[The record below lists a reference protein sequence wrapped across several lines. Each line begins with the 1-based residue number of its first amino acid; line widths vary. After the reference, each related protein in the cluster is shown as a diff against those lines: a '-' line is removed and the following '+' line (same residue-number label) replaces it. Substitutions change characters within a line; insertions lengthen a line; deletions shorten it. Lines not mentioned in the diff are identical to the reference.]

1 MKTLIIIP
9 AYNEAENIERTVT
22 SLRQECPELDYIVI
36 NDGSRDNTALI
47 CREKGY
53 SLIDLPVNLG
63 LAGAFQT
70 GLRYA
75 YEQGYDAAI
84 QFDGDGQHDPAY
96 IDFLLEEMIHSD
108 SDSDIV
114 IGSRFKEQ
122 KKPHSLRMFGNRLL
136 QWIIRLTTRRKLTD
150 PTSGM
155 RVFNRRMMERF
166 AKNINYGPEPDT
178 VAYLI
183 RCGAKISEVQVE
195 IRERIAGTSYL
206 NLGRS
211 MLYMLHMCLS
221 IVFIQFFRKKEA

>member
-96 IDFLLEEMIHSD
+96 IDLLLEEMIH
-108 SDSDIV
+108 SDIV

-195 IRERIAGTSYL
+195 IRERTAGTSYL

>member
-36 NDGSRDNTALI
+36 NDGSRDNTPLI

-96 IDFLLEEMIHSD
+96 IDFLLEEMIH

-195 IRERIAGTSYL
+195 IRERTAGTSYL

>member
-195 IRERIAGTSYL
+195 IRERTAGTSYL

-221 IVFIQFFRKKEA
+221 IAFIQFFRKKEA

>member
-108 SDSDIV
+108 IV

-195 IRERIAGTSYL
+195 IRERTAGTSYL

>member
-166 AKNINYGPEPDT
+166 AKNNNYGPEPDT

-195 IRERIAGTSYL
+195 IRERTAGTSYL

>member
-1 MKTLIIIP
+1 
-9 AYNEAENIERTVT
+9 
-22 SLRQECPELDYIVI
+22 
-36 NDGSRDNTALI
+36 
-47 CREKGY
+47 
-53 SLIDLPVNLG
+53 
-63 LAGAFQT
+63 
-70 GLRYA
+70 
-75 YEQGYDAAI
+75 
-84 QFDGDGQHDPAY
+84 
-96 IDFLLEEMIHSD
+96 MIHSD

-195 IRERIAGTSYL
+195 IRERTAGTSYL

>member
-108 SDSDIV
+108 SDSDID

-195 IRERIAGTSYL
+195 IRERTAGTSYL

>member
-195 IRERIAGTSYL
+195 IRERTAGTSYL

>member
-84 QFDGDGQHDPAY
+84 QFAGDG
-96 IDFLLEEMIHSD
+96 
-108 SDSDIV
+108 
-114 IGSRFKEQ
+114 
-122 KKPHSLRMFGNRLL
+122 
-136 QWIIRLTTRRKLTD
+136 
-150 PTSGM
+150 
-155 RVFNRRMMERF
+155 
-166 AKNINYGPEPDT
+166 
-178 VAYLI
+178 
-183 RCGAKISEVQVE
+183 
-195 IRERIAGTSYL
+195 
-206 NLGRS
+206 
-211 MLYMLHMCLS
+211 
-221 IVFIQFFRKKEA
+221 